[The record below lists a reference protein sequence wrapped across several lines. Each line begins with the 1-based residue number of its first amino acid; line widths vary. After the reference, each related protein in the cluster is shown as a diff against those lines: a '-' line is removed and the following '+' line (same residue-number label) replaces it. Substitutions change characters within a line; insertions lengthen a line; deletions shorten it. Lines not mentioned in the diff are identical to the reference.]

1 MDSSSS
7 ASSLSRFPGTRRAL
21 LAYGALAGAAVLIA
35 GVSAGLWRLQPDSTA
50 VAGAGATAL
59 TPSAGVG
66 GGLVPLSAAEAPP
79 TPAAV
84 TVPSTSVPALASS
97 SSSTPVSPE
106 GASAAAR
113 GSAARGAL
121 ARPGQVQWGA
131 RGAGD
136 MGGTGAGDGS
146 PGRGRRAST
155 GEADLTTRPVPQ
167 PSAAR
172 LQTGSFFGLPA
183 GYRTVYVIDASGS
196 LIDTLASVQRELA
209 RSVQTLHPSQS
220 YAVLFFQD
228 GEVRAAPPGL
238 MSPAS
243 REQTHRTAAFVSPEA
258 GRVLPAGRADAA
270 AALEVALDM
279 NPDAVI
285 LLSDHVE
292 GRVDPEGTRQRLT
305 AAARAVAGRTA
316 IHTIQFVDAPRTP
329 ADGGLPTLER
339 LSSITGGTHR
349 FVGF

>member
-66 GGLVPLSAAEAPP
+66 GGLVPLAAAEAPP

-84 TVPSTSVPALASS
+84 TVPSTPVPAASS
-97 SSSTPVSPE
+97 SAARATPVSPE

-131 RGAGD
+131 GEMDAVD
-136 MGGTGAGDGS
+136 AGDGS

-243 REQTHRTAAFVSPEA
+243 REQTHRTASFVSPEA

>member
-66 GGLVPLSAAEAPP
+66 GGLVPLAAAEAPP

-113 GSAARGAL
+113 GAL

-131 RGAGD
+131 GEMDAVD
-136 MGGTGAGDGS
+136 AGDGS

-243 REQTHRTAAFVSPEA
+243 REQTHRTASFVSPEA

-305 AAARAVAGRTA
+305 TAATAVAGRTA